1 MRITVVGAILIVAA
15 VAATV
20 LLVLTL
26 NENRNGLNNQQ
37 NVGSPSDQSLQRGTG
52 T

>member
-1 MRITVVGAILIVAA
+1 MRITVLGAILIVAA

-20 LLVLTL
+20 LLVLAL

-37 NVGSPSDQSLQRGTG
+37 NVGTPPDQPLQRRTG
-52 T
+52 A